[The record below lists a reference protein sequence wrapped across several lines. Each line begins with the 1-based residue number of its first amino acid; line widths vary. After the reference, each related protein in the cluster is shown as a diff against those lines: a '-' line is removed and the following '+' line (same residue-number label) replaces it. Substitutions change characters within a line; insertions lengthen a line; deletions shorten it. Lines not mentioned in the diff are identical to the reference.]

1 MQGKK
6 NMRNEKIKNAAA
18 LLYNREINNAPI
30 VISKGSNYLA
40 GRMADIARKHKI
52 PIVSDEDTAKQLM
65 QLEIGEEIPYSL
77 YEAVSII
84 LKYIY
89 KLKAE

>member
-1 MQGKK
+1 MSKDNK
-6 NMRNEKIKNAAA
+6 DIKSAAA
-18 LLYNREINNAPI
+18 LLYNREVHNAPI
-30 VISKGSNYLA
+30 VVSKGNNYLA
-40 GRMADIARKHKI
+40 KRMVDIARKHKVPVI
-52 PIVSDEDTAKQLM
+52 SDEYTAKHLM

>member
-1 MQGKK
+1 M
-6 NMRNEKIKNAAA
+6 NRNNKDIKNAAA
-18 LLYNREINNAPI
+18 LLYNREIHNAPI
-30 VISKGSNYLA
+30 LVSKGNNYLA
-40 GRMADIARKHKI
+40 KRMVDIARKHKVPVI
-52 PIVSDEDTAKQLM
+52 SDEDTAKHLM

>member
-1 MQGKK
+1 MK
-6 NMRNEKIKNAAA
+6 NKDIEEAAA
-18 LLYNREINNAPI
+18 LLYNRDIHNAPV
-30 VISKGSNYLA
+30 VISKGRHYLA
-40 GRMADIARKHKI
+40 KKMVETAHKNKVPVI
-52 PIVSDEDTAKQLM
+52 SDEKTAEHLM

>member
-1 MQGKK
+1 MQ
-6 NMRNEKIKNAAA
+6 EKMMANNDIDKAAA
-18 LLYNREINNAPI
+18 LLYDREIHNAPV
-30 VISKGSNYLA
+30 VISKGSQYLA
-40 GRMADIARKHKI
+40 KKMVEIARKNKV
-52 PIVSDEDTAKQLM
+52 PVVSDENTAKHLM
-65 QLEIGEEIPYSL
+65 QLDIGQEIPYSL

>member
-1 MQGKK
+1 MNK
-6 NMRNEKIKNAAA
+6 NNKDIKNAAA
-18 LLYNREINNAPI
+18 LLYNKEMHNAPI
-30 VISKGSNYLA
+30 LISKGSNYLA
-40 GRMADIARKHKI
+40 KRMVDIARKHKV
-52 PIVSDEDTAKQLM
+52 PVVSNEDTAKHLM

-89 KLKAE
+89 IN

>member
-1 MQGKK
+1 M
-6 NMRNEKIKNAAA
+6 
-18 LLYNREINNAPI
+18 
-30 VISKGSNYLA
+30 V
-40 GRMADIARKHKI
+40 DIARKHKVPVI
-52 PIVSDEDTAKQLM
+52 SDEYTAKHLM

>member
-1 MQGKK
+1 MNK
-6 NMRNEKIKNAAA
+6 NNKDIKNAAA
-18 LLYNREINNAPI
+18 LLYNKEVHNAPI
-30 VISKGSNYLA
+30 LISKGSNYLA
-40 GRMADIARKHKI
+40 KRMVDIARKHKV
-52 PIVSDEDTAKQLM
+52 PVVSNEDTAKHLM

>member
-1 MQGKK
+1 MDKK
-6 NMRNEKIKNAAA
+6 DIKNAAA
-18 LLYNREINNAPI
+18 LLYNREIHNAPI
-30 VISKGSNYLA
+30 VVSKGSNYLA
-40 GRMADIARKHKI
+40 QRMADIARKHKVPVI
-52 PIVSDEDTAKQLM
+52 SDEDTAKHLM
-65 QLEIGEEIPYSL
+65 QLEIGQEIPYSL

>member
-1 MQGKK
+1 MNKD
-6 NMRNEKIKNAAA
+6 IKNAAA
-18 LLYNREINNAPI
+18 LLYNKDIHNAPI
-30 VISKGSNYLA
+30 VISKGNNYLA
-40 GRMADIARKHKI
+40 KKMVDIARKHKV
-52 PIVSDEDTAKQLM
+52 PIVSDEDTAKHLM

-89 KLKAE
+89 KLKADK

>member
-1 MQGKK
+1 MDKD
-6 NMRNEKIKNAAA
+6 IKNAAA
-18 LLYNREINNAPI
+18 LLYNREIHNAPI
-30 VISKGSNYLA
+30 LISKGNNYLA
-40 GRMADIARKHKI
+40 KRMVDIARKYKV
-52 PIVSDEDTAKQLM
+52 PIVSDEYTAEHLM

>member
-1 MQGKK
+1 MDKK
-6 NMRNEKIKNAAA
+6 DIKNAAA
-18 LLYNREINNAPI
+18 LLYNREIHNAPI
-30 VISKGSNYLA
+30 VVSKGSNYLA
-40 GRMADIARKHKI
+40 QRMIDIARKHKVPVI
-52 PIVSDEDTAKQLM
+52 SDEDTAKHLM
-65 QLEIGEEIPYSL
+65 QLEIGQEIPYSL

>member
-1 MQGKK
+1 
-6 NMRNEKIKNAAA
+6 MRNENIKNAAA

-30 VISKGSNYLA
+30 VISKGNNYLA
-40 GRMADIARKHKI
+40 RRMVDIARKHKV
-52 PIVSDEDTAKQLM
+52 PIVSDEDTANHLM

>member
-1 MQGKK
+1 MNK
-6 NMRNEKIKNAAA
+6 NNKDIKNAAA
-18 LLYNREINNAPI
+18 LLYNREVHNAPI
-30 VISKGSNYLA
+30 LISKGSNYLA
-40 GRMADIARKHKI
+40 KRMVDIARKHKV
-52 PIVSDEDTAKQLM
+52 PVVSNEDTAKHLM

>member
-1 MQGKK
+1 MK
-6 NMRNEKIKNAAA
+6 NKDIEEAAA
-18 LLYNREINNAPI
+18 LLYNRDIHNAPV
-30 VISKGSNYLA
+30 VISKGRHYLA
-40 GRMADIARKHKI
+40 KKMVETAHKNKVPVI
-52 PIVSDEDTAKQLM
+52 SDEKTAHHLM